1 MVLQQDKLIKAMSN
15 SKRRKKRFD
24 GKEYHYHSLPLNMQV
39 CFVMTQGHTNT
50 KSKDLLY
57 CTQCMK
63 RVVNNQYEYN
73 RLFY

>member
-15 SKRRKKRFD
+15 FRSHKKRFD

-57 CTQCMK
+57 
-63 RVVNNQYEYN
+63 
-73 RLFY
+73 